1 MTSTPPGRGSP
12 RLTLSRI
19 SLLLV
24 ACVLPMKDYIAIDLG
39 TFHRA
44 YTRHRNPLV
53 YWGLDLAIIALAVSL
68 LIVANRVRRRE

>member
-1 MTSTPPGRGSP
+1 
-12 RLTLSRI
+12 
-19 SLLLV
+19 
-24 ACVLPMKDYIAIDLG
+24 MKDYIAIDLG